1 MTALPL
7 EIWETTASLA
17 ACDGGPTACAIRA
30 TCGRLREAVERIR
43 FRVVYVSGLERIQAL
58 LRSLEDVPAGSRWV
72 EHLYI
77 AYDDRMD
84 FYYTQDGLAQ
94 PWECVAGRLPS
105 RRVRRADVHDTGPA
119 CASSSL
125 SSNGRSICA
134 GYAHRRSIHW
144 ACRRVISLLDIYPQL
159 YPSRT

>member
-7 EIWETTASLA
+7 EMWETIASLA

-43 FRVVYVSGLERIQAL
+43 FRVVYVSGLKRIQAL
-58 LRSLEDVPAGSRWV
+58 LRSLEDVPAGRRRV

-77 AYDDRMD
+77 AYDDRID
-84 FYYTQDGLAQ
+84 DSQDELGQ
-94 PWECVAGRLPS
+94 PRECVTGRLPS
-105 RRVRRADVHDTGPA
+105 RRVRRADVQNTGPA

-125 SSNGRSICA
+125 SSNGRSIFA

-144 ACRRVISLLDIYPQL
+144 ACRRGIFLLDIYPQL
-159 YPSRT
+159 HPSHT